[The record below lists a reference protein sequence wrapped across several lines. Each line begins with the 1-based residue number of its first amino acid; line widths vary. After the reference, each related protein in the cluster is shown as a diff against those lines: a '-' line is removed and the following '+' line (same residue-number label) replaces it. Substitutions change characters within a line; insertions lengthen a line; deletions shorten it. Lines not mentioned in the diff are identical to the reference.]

1 MTSIDL
7 FTDTAAILNVF
18 DLGSVMGCPE
28 GMGTIRYARS
38 VYIRALFGLIFLNV
52 FLEKDCNEKK
62 IVVPCLDVIMIA
74 EKYTLKFSFCPKSA
88 RKY

>member
-18 DLGSVMGCPE
+18 DLGSIMGCPE

-52 FLEKDCNEKK
+52 FLEKDCNGKKDRCTVLECNNDRREIYIEVLFLPEKR
-62 IVVPCLDVIMIA
+62 A
-74 EKYTLKFSFCPKSA
+74 
-88 RKY
+88 

>member
-18 DLGSVMGCPE
+18 DLGSIMGCPE
-28 GMGTIRYARS
+28 GMGTIRYTRS

-52 FLEKDCNEKK
+52 FLEKDCNGKKDRCTVFECNNDRREIYIEVLFLPEKR
-62 IVVPCLDVIMIA
+62 A
-74 EKYTLKFSFCPKSA
+74 
-88 RKY
+88 

>member
-18 DLGSVMGCPE
+18 DLGSIMGCPE

-52 FLEKDCNEKK
+52 FLEKECNGKKDRCTVFGCNNDRREVYIEVLFLPEKR
-62 IVVPCLDVIMIA
+62 A
-74 EKYTLKFSFCPKSA
+74 
-88 RKY
+88 

>member
-18 DLGSVMGCPE
+18 DLGITMGCP
-28 GMGTIRYARS
+28 GAMGTIRYTRS
-38 VYIRALFGLIFLNV
+38 VYIRALFGPIFLNV
-52 FLEKDCNEKK
+52 FLERDCNGKKK

-74 EKYTLKFSFCPKSA
+74 FFP
-88 RKY
+88 RNIQ